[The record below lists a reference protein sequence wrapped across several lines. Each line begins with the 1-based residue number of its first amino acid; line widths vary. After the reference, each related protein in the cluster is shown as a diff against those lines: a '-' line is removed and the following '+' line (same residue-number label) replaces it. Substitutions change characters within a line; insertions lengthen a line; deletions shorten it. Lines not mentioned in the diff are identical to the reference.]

1 MMKISLVGNLESPMN
16 IFDDLARDL
25 SKKIS
30 GLELEKRFVPFAEDL
45 PEMARECAQ
54 ESDLV
59 FVFGFAESEEQ
70 AKMLREK
77 LIDAEIASETKIL
90 KSVTVDEYSDLE
102 EEDYR
107 RQKEELA
114 KKYSD
119 IIVGVLFNEERFEPE
134 NRDFSI

>member
-1 MMKISLVGNLESPMN
+1 MKISLIGNQESPMN

-25 SKKIS
+25 SKKIV

-45 PEMARECAQ
+45 PEMARECAK

-70 AKMLREK
+70 AEMLREK
-77 LIDAEIASETKIL
+77 LIDVEIASETKIL

-107 RQKEELA
+107 KEKAELV
-114 KKYSD
+114 KKYSG
-119 IIVGVLFNEERFEPE
+119 IIIGILFNEERFEPE
-134 NRDFSI
+134 NKDFSI